1 MEEYPNVISYE
12 VDGYSGY
19 SGWLGKN
26 QQYIIY
32 TDLCKIYIYYICNH
46 YIVTCSLFSMDMEI
60 GLLQRTR
67 HTRGE

>member
-1 MEEYPNVISYE
+1 MRLADKAALQNSLVKQVLSCIMEEYPNVISYE

-32 TDLCKIYIYYICNH
+32 TDLCKIY
-46 YIVTCSLFSMDMEI
+46 V
-60 GLLQRTR
+60 
-67 HTRGE
+67 